1 MITASAPNTFEERTP
16 VDESGFRYD
25 PQRCALVVVDMQND
39 FCSTDG
45 ALAGCGFDVSAPVAM
60 TPRLAELIDRARR
73 RDVPVVWVRTEHDET
88 TDTPQWLGRVGTGPG
103 TARTALTCRPGTA
116 GADFYGVRPEPGE
129 PVIVKHRFSAFVGT
143 DLDSVLRSRGIESLL
158 FTGVAT
164 EICVESSLRSGLFH
178 EYWVSLVEDCAASY
192 SPAAHAA
199 SVAMVAQNFG
209 TVVTA
214 DDLASMWVARPIT
227 ASTP

>member
-1 MITASAPNTFEERTP
+1 M
-16 VDESGFRYD
+16 
-25 PQRCALVVVDMQND
+25 
-39 FCSTDG
+39 
-45 ALAGCGFDVSAPVAM
+45 
-60 TPRLAELIDRARR
+60 
-73 RDVPVVWVRTEHDET
+73 
-88 TDTPQWLGRVGTGPG
+88 
-103 TARTALTCRPGTA
+103 
-116 GADFYGVRPEPGE
+116 
-129 PVIVKHRFSAFVGT
+129 IVKHRFSAFVGT